1 MHRNQHNYDKMKL
14 EIQKILLAFALPLLL
29 LFILYTLR
37 TMESVMNWDFI
48 TWGIYP
54 KETKGIMGILTSPLI
69 HADWGHLF
77 ANTFPLLFLLWC
89 LLYFYRDLGIGI
101 LFFIWI
107 VSGILTFIIGKP
119 GWHIGA
125 SSIIYSLAFFL
136 FFSGILRKHVPLVAL
151 SLLVTFLYGSL
162 VWNMFPQFASSTTS
176 WEGHLG
182 GAAAG
187 IAAAILF
194 RHKGPQQPELF
205 IDEEEED
212 NRSYPEDEEVS
223 VSLLEGKVCLRNY
236 LKNDALCYLEPDQ
249 KAILNKKNGKL
260 MVSASEARYTAEW
273 TNGFLFF
280 DEELLPD
287 IIKELE
293 RSYNVK
299 IHIEDESLK
308 TFRFYGNFVRKEQ
321 TIQEIL
327 EMLASTGKLEY
338 RIEGKTVR
346 LSSR

>member
-101 LFFIWI
+101 LFFIW
-107 VSGILTFIIGKP
+107 
-119 GWHIGA
+119 
-125 SSIIYSLAFFL
+125 

-212 NRSYPEDEEVS
+212 NRSYPEDEEVIT
-223 VSLLEGKVCLRNY
+223 N
-236 LKNDALCYLEPDQ
+236 PDQ
-249 KAILNKKNGKL
+249 EKK
-260 MVSASEARYTAEW
+260 E
-273 TNGFLFF
+273 
-280 DEELLPD
+280 
-287 IIKELE
+287 
-293 RSYNVK
+293 
-299 IHIEDESLK
+299 
-308 TFRFYGNFVRKEQ
+308 
-321 TIQEIL
+321 
-327 EMLASTGKLEY
+327 
-338 RIEGKTVR
+338 
-346 LSSR
+346 

>member
-54 KETKGIMGILTSPLI
+54 RETKGIMGIFTSPLI

-125 SSIIYSLAFFL
+125 SSIIYSLAFFSVL
-136 FFSGILRKHVPLVAL
+136 QWHSPQTRPFSSPVVACHFSIWQSGMEHVPAVR
-151 SLLVTFLYGSL
+151 LLHHF
-162 VWNMFPQFASSTTS
+162 
-176 WEGHLG
+176 LG
-182 GAAAG
+182 GTLG
-187 IAAAILF
+187 G
-194 RHKGPQQPELF
+194 RGGR
-205 IDEEEED
+205 
-212 NRSYPEDEEVS
+212 NSRS
-223 VSLLEGKVCLRNY
+223 
-236 LKNDALCYLEPDQ
+236 
-249 KAILNKKNGKL
+249 
-260 MVSASEARYTAEW
+260 
-273 TNGFLFF
+273 
-280 DEELLPD
+280 
-287 IIKELE
+287 
-293 RSYNVK
+293 
-299 IHIEDESLK
+299 HIVQTQRPPTTG
-308 TFRFYGNFVRKEQ
+308 TFH
-321 TIQEIL
+321 
-327 EMLASTGKLEY
+327 
-338 RIEGKTVR
+338 
-346 LSSR
+346 

>member
-1 MHRNQHNYDKMKL
+1 MDKAKLNSKIFFIFAQISVVLHRNQHNYDKMKL

-119 GWHIGA
+119 GWHIRCQQYNLFTRLFSVLQWHSPQTRPF
-125 SSIIYSLAFFL
+125 SSPVVACH
-136 FFSGILRKHVPLVAL
+136 FSIWQSGMEHVPAVR
-151 SLLVTFLYGSL
+151 LLHHF
-162 VWNMFPQFASSTTS
+162 
-176 WEGHLG
+176 LG
-182 GAAAG
+182 GTLGGRSGG

-194 RHKGPQQPELF
+194 RHK
-205 IDEEEED
+205 
-212 NRSYPEDEEVS
+212 RSS
-223 VSLLEGKVCLRNY
+223 TTGTFSLTRKKKITGVIRKTKKSLQIRTKKR
-236 LKNDALCYLEPDQ
+236 KND
-249 KAILNKKNGKL
+249 
-260 MVSASEARYTAEW
+260 
-273 TNGFLFF
+273 
-280 DEELLPD
+280 
-287 IIKELE
+287 
-293 RSYNVK
+293 
-299 IHIEDESLK
+299 
-308 TFRFYGNFVRKEQ
+308 
-321 TIQEIL
+321 
-327 EMLASTGKLEY
+327 
-338 RIEGKTVR
+338 
-346 LSSR
+346 

>member
-69 HADWGHLF
+69 HADWEHLF

-125 SSIIYSLAFFL
+125 SSIIYSLA
-136 FFSGILRKHVPLVAL
+136 
-151 SLLVTFLYGSL
+151 FLYGSL

-212 NRSYPEDEEVS
+212 NRSYPEDEEVIT
-223 VSLLEGKVCLRNY
+223 N
-236 LKNDALCYLEPDQ
+236 PDQ
-249 KAILNKKNGKL
+249 EKK
-260 MVSASEARYTAEW
+260 E
-273 TNGFLFF
+273 
-280 DEELLPD
+280 
-287 IIKELE
+287 
-293 RSYNVK
+293 
-299 IHIEDESLK
+299 
-308 TFRFYGNFVRKEQ
+308 
-321 TIQEIL
+321 
-327 EMLASTGKLEY
+327 
-338 RIEGKTVR
+338 
-346 LSSR
+346 

>member
-37 TMESVMNWDFI
+37 TMESVMNWNFI

-69 HADWGHLF
+69 HADWEHLF

-151 SLLVTFLYGSL
+151 SLLVTFL
-162 VWNMFPQFASSTTS
+162 
-176 WEGHLG
+176 
-182 GAAAG
+182 
-187 IAAAILF
+187 
-194 RHKGPQQPELF
+194 
-205 IDEEEED
+205 
-212 NRSYPEDEEVS
+212 
-223 VSLLEGKVCLRNY
+223 
-236 LKNDALCYLEPDQ
+236 
-249 KAILNKKNGKL
+249 
-260 MVSASEARYTAEW
+260 
-273 TNGFLFF
+273 
-280 DEELLPD
+280 
-287 IIKELE
+287 
-293 RSYNVK
+293 
-299 IHIEDESLK
+299 
-308 TFRFYGNFVRKEQ
+308 
-321 TIQEIL
+321 
-327 EMLASTGKLEY
+327 
-338 RIEGKTVR
+338 
-346 LSSR
+346 